1 MLHEKVAPQDKARR
15 GRPKGSGIDDT
26 TRLET
31 IARMLA
37 ADPNL
42 KPTTAIKNIGITD
55 PSAIRR
61 LRDKFHEFSAAQA
74 DVLGRKPVA
83 AQPAPV
89 VQAANV
95 LPMPQQVAES
105 AQAQRPRAVTA
116 AGPAAA
122 RKVEPA
128 KAKAQPIANETTK
141 SDAPAVATAAAAST
155 QSATTNPVNEPAAWL
170 MMWAGLGIRLAS
182 TAVEAQLALGAQL
195 FQAPTVAMALKGQI
209 ALNEMAMSIWKPLG
223 PRVRTV
229 H

>member
-83 AQPAPV
+83 TRPAPT

-95 LPMPQQVAES
+95 LPTPQQVAES

-128 KAKAQPIANETTK
+128 KAQPIANEVTK

>member
-1 MLHEKVAPQDKARR
+1 MLHEKVAPTDKSRR

-61 LRDKFHEFSAAQA
+61 LRDKFHEFTAAQTQVLEGKVGNAAA
-74 DVLGRKPVA
+74 DVA
-83 AQPAPV
+83 PAV
-89 VQAANV
+89 NV
-95 LPMPQQVAES
+95 LPMLPQPMTTQAAEP
-105 AQAQRPRAVTA
+105 AQRMRAATA

-128 KAKAQPIANETTK
+128 KPAAANIETPK
-141 SDAPAVATAAAAST
+141 SEAPAVATAAAAAI
-155 QSATTNPVNEPAAWL
+155 QSVASSPANEPAAWL

-182 TAVEAQLALGAQL
+182 TAIEAQLALGAQL
-195 FQAPTVAMALKGQI
+195 FHAPPVAMALKGQI
-209 ALNEMAMSIWKPLG
+209 ALNEMAMSMWKPLG
-223 PRVRTV
+223 PRVRTA